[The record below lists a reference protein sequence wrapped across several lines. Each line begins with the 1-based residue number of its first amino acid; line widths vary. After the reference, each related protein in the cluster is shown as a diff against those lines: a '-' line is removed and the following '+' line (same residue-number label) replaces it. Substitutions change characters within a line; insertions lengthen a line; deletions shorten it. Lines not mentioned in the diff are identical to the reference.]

1 MSDQKE
7 VPEVKFTVEQ
17 VNAIL
22 AQLGRMPYEQ
32 VAGLIQAIQQIAAP
46 QVQADPPPAPE
57 QAAE

>member
-1 MSDQKE
+1 MSDQK
-7 VPEVKFTVEQ
+7 EVKFTVEQ

-46 QVQADPPPAPE
+46 QVKEDKPE
-57 QAAE
+57 EE

>member
-1 MSDQKE
+1 MTDQKE
-7 VPEVKFTVEQ
+7 VVFTVEQ

-32 VAGLIQAIQQIAAP
+32 VAGLIQGIQQIAAP
-46 QVQADPPPAPE
+46 QVQADPPPE